1 VSTRLSPTP
10 IPRIAYLLRGPM
22 STSFAITQLGS
33 APVFTA
39 VAAVAHRH
47 FALHL
52 SHGRYK
58 LRLAQTE
65 PERRAAYRL
74 RFEVFNLELKEG
86 LDAAYETGQDVDQF
100 DAICDHL
107 IVEDCRRGAI
117 VGTYRLQTGP
127 TAGANAGYY
136 SEREFDFAPYEPL
149 RGSMVELGRACIDRN
164 HRSTEVLL
172 LLWRGIVQYAVQRAA
187 RYLIGCCS
195 LTSQDPAEGTS
206 LFAALSGSLAETRLR
221 TSPQAE
227 FTMPL
232 VRGAEREPRIPKLLR
247 TYLAVGA
254 KICGPP
260 AIDREFKTIDFL
272 TLMDLAQL
280 HPRLRSRFMK
290 Q

>member
-1 VSTRLSPTP
+1 
-10 IPRIAYLLRGPM
+10 M
-22 STSFAITQLGS
+22 STIFGISQLGA
-33 APVFTA
+33 APAF
-39 VAAVAHRH
+39 AATSSVAHSA
-47 FALHL
+47 FALSL
-52 SHGRYK
+52 VHGPYE

-65 PERRAAYRL
+65 AERISAYRL
-74 RFEVFNLELKEG
+74 RFAVFNLELKEG
-86 LDAAYETGQDVDQF
+86 LDTAYETGQDVDQF

-107 IVEDCRRGAI
+107 IVEDRRRGII
-117 VGTYRLQTGP
+117 VGTYRLQTGS
-127 TAGANAGYY
+127 TAAAYAGYY
-136 SEREFDFAPYEPL
+136 SEREFDFGPYEPL

-172 LLWRGIVQYAVQRAA
+172 LLWRGIVQYAVHHGA

-206 LFAALSGSLAETRLR
+206 VFAALSGSLAETRLQTR
-221 TSPQAE
+221 PQAE

-232 VRGAEREPRIPKLLR
+232 VRGAERELKIPKLLR

-272 TLMDLAQL
+272 TLMDLDQL
-280 HPRLRSRFMK
+280 HIRLRSRFLK